1 MRRSFSSPSVLPALG
16 AAQSGSRRSLR
27 LLSVLEHEEVIVRAR
42 EEAMRLVAADPEL
55 AGHPLLAEELAR
67 EFDPEHADYL
77 EKT

>member
-1 MRRSFSSPSVLPALG
+1 MRG
-16 AAQSGSRRSLR
+16 AADSAEGL
-27 LLSVLEHEEVIVRAR
+27 I
-42 EEAMRLVAADPEL
+42 MIRLVAEDPDL